1 MTGMHAI
8 LVLIRR
14 ALVVGCLL
22 GVAGAA
28 PGVGPSAGRAPG
40 WLGVSMT
47 TRPSAVAGA
56 LVEHVVRGSPAQQ
69 AGLKEADRIVRVDGV
84 LVGDASDVMRVVA
97 RRTPG
102 SIVSVA
108 VLRES
113 RQVTLTATVAARPTN
128 AEMARMQ
135 YVGAFAPAW
144 TKLVP
149 VSGTMPASV
158 QAMRGRVAVIE
169 FWATWCGPCRLAAP
183 ALSSWQARYG
193 AQGLDVVGITTDEPQ
208 VAADHARKTALGFAS
223 GSDVDGA
230 TTKAY
235 GVTSLPTLFVVDRG
249 GVVRDVL
256 IGYEPGQ
263 EARTEKLLQSL
274 LAQPAPPP

>member
-1 MTGMHAI
+1 MGVHSI
-8 LVLIRR
+8 LALIRR
-14 ALVVGCLL
+14 GLVVASLL
-22 GVAGAA
+22 GVAGVASGA
-28 PGVGPSAGRAPG
+28 GVPWLRAPG

-47 TRPSAVAGA
+47 TRPSADPGA

-69 AGLKEADRIVRVDGV
+69 AGFKDADRIVRVDGAR
-84 LVGDASDVMRVVA
+84 VGDASDVTRIVA
-97 RRTPG
+97 GHTPG

-108 VLRES
+108 VVRASRE
-113 RQVTLTATVAARPTN
+113 VTLSATVAARPTS
-128 AEMARMQ
+128 ADIARME
-135 YVGAFAPAW
+135 YVGAFAPPW
-144 TKLVP
+144 TKLVQ

-158 QAMRGRVAVIE
+158 QALRGRVAVIE

-193 AQGLDVVGITTDEPQ
+193 PQGLDVVGITTDEPQ
-208 VAADHARKTALGFAS
+208 LAADHARRTALGFAS
-223 GSDVDGA
+223 GADVDGA

-263 EARTEKLLQSL
+263 EARAEKLLQTL
-274 LAQPAPPP
+274 LAEPAPPP